1 MAMAVTGQWRSM
13 LARLRLEARDVLEL
27 VLLPGLAA
35 LLPWRMSFWLFRRL
49 AHWPGLYRES
59 SEQALAQARALDLV
73 DDPARWLHERRL
85 VTLIDHADHY
95 LARTRGNAWLR
106 RHVHAS
112 GTWAVAGRGALLVTF
127 HWGCGMW
134 AQRHATAQGLGPRTL
149 VASPA
154 GLRGRWVLRRYIE
167 ARLRTLERAQ
177 GGRAVIPVPG
187 PMRPVQ
193 RALTA
198 CEQVVL
204 VIDVPADQVAATA
217 TTEVQV
223 LGRPVRVPSA
233 LVRQAVQQKLPV
245 TLYTLGLD
253 VATGERAL
261 DLYPLGVHDDA
272 DVLLGEIFKRFEAL
286 LRERPAAWHL
296 WSEAER
302 FFAAPVGPQRGDPE

>member
-1 MAMAVTGQWRSM
+1 MKDA
-13 LARLRLEARDVLEL
+13 LARLRLEARDALEL

-35 LLPWRMSFWLFRRL
+35 VLPWRWSFALFCQL
-49 AHWPGLYRES
+49 ARWPSLYREPC
-59 SEQALAQARALDLV
+59 ERALAQAQAMGRV
-73 DDPARWLHERRL
+73 DDAARWLHERRL
-85 VTLIDHADHY
+85 VTLVDHADHY
-95 LARTRGNAWLR
+95 LARTRGDAWLR
-106 RHVHAS
+106 RHVQVR
-112 GTWAVAGRGALLVTF
+112 GDWGVAGQGALLVTF

-134 AQRHATAQGLGPRTL
+134 AQRHATAQGLGPHTL

-177 GGRAVIPVPG
+177 GGRGVIHVPG

-193 RALTA
+193 RALA
-198 CEQVVL
+198 AREQVVL

-217 TTEVQV
+217 TVTV
-223 LGRPVRVPSA
+223 LGRPVRVPAA

-253 VATGERAL
+253 VATGQREL
-261 DLYPLGVHDDA
+261 CLYPLGVCDSA
-272 DVLLGEIFKRFEAL
+272 EALLEQIFKRFDPL
-286 LRERPAAWHL
+286 LQERPAAWHL

-302 FFAAPVGPQRGDPE
+302 FFAMPPVAVDKD

>member
-1 MAMAVTGQWRSM
+1 MTANRGHRLQAALS
-13 LARLRLEARDVLEL
+13 RLRLEARDALEL

-35 LLPWRMSFWLFRRL
+35 VLPWRWSFALFRRL
-49 AHWPGLYRES
+49 AHWPGLYREAC
-59 SEQALAQARALDLV
+59 ERALAQAQAMGRV
-73 DDPARWLHERRL
+73 DDVARWLHERRL

-95 LARTRGNAWLR
+95 LARTRGDAWLR
-106 RHVHAS
+106 RHVRAQ
-112 GTWAVAGRGALLVTF
+112 GEWAVAGQGALLVTF

-134 AQRHATAQGLGPRTL
+134 AQRHATAHGLGPHTL

-177 GGRAVIPVPG
+177 GGRGVIHVPG

-193 RALTA
+193 RALA
-198 CEQVVL
+198 AREQVVL

-217 TTEVQV
+217 GVTV

-233 LVRQAVQQKLPV
+233 LVRQAVQQQWPV

-253 VATGERAL
+253 VASGER
-261 DLYPLGVHDDA
+261 DLRLEPLGVFDTVEA
-272 DVLLGEIFKRFEAL
+272 LLERIFRRFDEL

-302 FFAAPVGPQRGDPE
+302 FFAAPAAAGTED